1 MRCFKHNDAEAVGI
15 CRNCLKG
22 VCKECAIEV
31 KNGIVCSDSC
41 AEVINAYKKEHPVR
55 AQLYLPILFIITGGA
70 FFYYSY
76 EDKNLRLLSFF
87 RNSILGNRD
96 TCFICDKENDNDIKK
111 IVSN

>member
-76 EDKNLRLLSFF
+76 EDKNLRLLSF
-87 RNSILGNRD
+87 LGIAFWGIGIRAL
-96 TCFICDKENDNDIKK
+96 FAIKK
-111 IVSN
+111 TITTSKKS